1 MASTQTRNVF
11 VTSEWQQISF
21 DQISN
26 PCQTTVEFWPGT
38 LAPTAT
44 SKGHPMKPGE
54 GLSKA
59 QFDDTAITVKFRSLT
74 MDAVLTVT
82 EYI

>member
-1 MASTQTRNVF
+1 MASTQTRNVI

-26 PCQTTVEFWPGT
+26 PSQTTIEFWPGT
-38 LAPTAT
+38 IAPTAA

-54 GLSKA
+54 GLLKE
-59 QFDDTAITVKFRSLT
+59 QFADTTVTLKFRSLT